1 MSTYNENKAIQLE
14 AGHKFPAV
22 HYTLDKSTVQA
33 YLAAVEETSDL
44 YQNTDLVPPTAVAA
58 LSMAALAE
66 GTQFPPGCIHTS
78 QKLNFKHST
87 HIGDIIQCHS
97 RISQS
102 KKRAGMHF
110 ITITFYVEDQNK
122 QELLN
127 GETVFIAPQ
136 NT

>member
-1 MSTYNENKAIQLE
+1 MSTYNENKEIKLE
-14 AGHKFPAV
+14 AGHEFPPV
-22 HYTLDKSTVQA
+22 YYTLDKSTVRA
-33 YLAAVEETSDL
+33 YLEAVEETSEL
-44 YQNTDLVPPTAVAA
+44 YQNTDLVPPTAIAA

-66 GTQFPPGCIHTS
+66 GTPFPPGCIHTS

-97 RISQS
+97 RIRQS

-110 ITITFYVEDQNK
+110 ITVTFHVEDQNK
-122 QELLN
+122 RELLS

-136 NT
+136 DA

>member
-1 MSTYNENKAIQLE
+1 MSTYNENKEIQLE
-14 AGHKFPAV
+14 SGHEFPPV
-22 HYTLDKSTVQA
+22 YYTLDKSTVHA
-33 YLAAVEETSDL
+33 YLEAVEETSEL
-44 YQNTDLVPPTAVAA
+44 YQNTDLVPPTAIAA
-58 LSMAALAE
+58 LSMAALAK
-66 GTQFPPGCIHTS
+66 GTQFPLGCIHTS

-87 HIGDIIQCHS
+87 HIGDIIQCQS

-110 ITITFYVEDQNK
+110 ITVTFHVEDQNK

-136 NT
+136 DT

>member
-1 MSTYNENKAIQLE
+1 MSTYKRNKDIHLE
-14 AGHKFPAV
+14 AGHEFRPV
-22 HYTLDKSTVQA
+22 YYTLDKSTVRA
-33 YLAAVEETSDL
+33 YLEAVEETSEL
-44 YQNTDLVPPTAVAA
+44 YQNTDLVPPTAIAA

-110 ITITFYVEDQNK
+110 ITVTFHVEDQNK
-122 QELLN
+122 RELLS

-136 NT
+136 DA